1 VLGFLYIAAEWLIRI
16 GMTPVVIRKRDT
28 SSSLAWLA
36 FIYFIPFVGA
46 VVYFFIGEVEL
57 GKRRGARHR
66 EATASLREALDLH
79 HGAEAV
85 DGVVPA
91 AQEDFEVLCRRVGGS
106 PALGGNAVEPL
117 ADTDAFLSRLSE
129 EIDGAESSVHLLYYI
144 FGTVGGAERV
154 IDAIERAAARG
165 VRCRV
170 LVDAVGSR
178 RFMKTAAPRLRKA
191 GAECASCLPVGVFRR
206 ALSRIDLRNHRKLA
220 VIDGRAAYVGSH
232 NAIDADYGLR
242 KRDGVLK
249 VGPWHDL
256 SARIEGP
263 AVRELQAVF
272 LEDWNAETHETLTS
286 DELFGASVS
295 GETAIQVS
303 PSGPSG
309 RPAAFRWLVS
319 AALHEAEERVVITSP
334 YLALDSGTL
343 RALQLTAMRGVS
355 VSLVLPEKSNSVLA
369 AGACRACYGML
380 LESGVRIYLHQD
392 GLLHA
397 KTMTIDDAFTLGGS
411 GNFDMRSFLL
421 NFELTTILYGEVATT
436 RVREQQERY
445 IAESRELTR
454 EEWLARAGWKHTLD
468 RLAMLASPLL

>member
-1 VLGFLYIAAEWLIRI
+1 MLGFLYIVAEWSIRI
-16 GMTPVVIRKRDT
+16 GMTPLVIRKRDA

-66 EATASLREALDLH
+66 EASASLRKALDLH
-79 HGAEAV
+79 HPAEVV
-85 DGVVPA
+85 DGVIRG
-91 AQEDFEVLCRRVGGS
+91 AQEDFELLCRRVGGS
-106 PALGGNAVEPL
+106 PALGGNSVEPL
-117 ADTDAFLSRLSE
+117 ADTDAFLTRLSE
-129 EIDGAESSVHLLYYI
+129 EIDAAERTVHALYYI
-144 FGTVGGAERV
+144 FGTDGGARRV
-154 IDAIERAAARG
+154 IDAIERAAKRG

-170 LVDAVGSR
+170 LVDAVGSK
-178 RFMKTAAPRLRKA
+178 RFMRTVAPRLRAA
-191 GAECASCLPVGVFRR
+191 GVECSACLPVGLFRR
-206 ALSRIDLRNHRKLA
+206 ALARIDLRNHRKLA
-220 VIDGRAAYVGSH
+220 VIDGRVAYVGSH

-242 KRDGVLK
+242 TRDGMMK

-272 LEDWNAETHETLTS
+272 LEDWNAETHETLV
-286 DELFGASVS
+286 DDDLFAASVS

-309 RPAAFRWLVS
+309 RPAALRWLVS
-319 AALHEAEERVVITSP
+319 AALHEAQERVVITSP
-334 YLALDSGTL
+334 YLALDTSTL
-343 RALQLTAMRGVS
+343 QSLQLTAMRGVA

-369 AGACRACYGML
+369 AGACRACYSML
-380 LESGVRIYLHQD
+380 LGAGVRIHLHQE

-397 KTMTIDDAFTLGGS
+397 KTMTVDDAFTLGGS

-421 NFELTTILYGEVATT
+421 NFELTTILYGSAATS

-445 IAESRELTR
+445 IAQSRELTMD
-454 EEWLARAGWKHTLD
+454 EWGARARWKMTLD